1 MGEKDRASSSPAA
14 KGSSGT
20 NFWTLLSASPFSP
33 SSRAYPNRLARGAP
47 AVQPWA
53 HAQESVS
60 AGWPVH
66 RYKQSMIALDP
77 VVSNSGSGGG
87 TVVSHAF
94 VVFGGESYNPAAYL
108 QDAWRFEYSS
118 TVVGVPVPVTGLA
131 AQMHST
137 PFAGLDWSLP
147 SEQLLPPSPLHRHE
161 PPGGWQQFVP
171 RETVANAMHP
181 LDAQKHAAKLA
192 GFFSFFS
199 SDRNFTSALVL
210 SSSAV
215 LAALLLSVLFG
226 YLYWRRTL
234 ARGETEKKSF

>member
-1 MGEKDRASSSPAA
+1 
-14 KGSSGT
+14 
-20 NFWTLLSASPFSP
+20 
-33 SSRAYPNRLARGAP
+33 
-47 AVQPWA
+47 
-53 HAQESVS
+53 
-60 AGWPVH
+60 
-66 RYKQSMIALDP
+66 MIALDP
-77 VVSNSGSGGG
+77 VVSHSGSGGG

-118 TVVGVPVPVTGLA
+118 TGVGVPVPVTGLA
-131 AQMHST
+131 AQLHSN

-147 SEQLLPPSPLHRHE
+147 SEQLLSPSPLHRHE

-171 RETVANAMHP
+171 GEAVADAMHP
-181 LDAQKHAAKLA
+181 LDAQQHAAKQA
-192 GFFSFFS
+192 GIFSFFS

-210 SSSAV
+210 SASAV